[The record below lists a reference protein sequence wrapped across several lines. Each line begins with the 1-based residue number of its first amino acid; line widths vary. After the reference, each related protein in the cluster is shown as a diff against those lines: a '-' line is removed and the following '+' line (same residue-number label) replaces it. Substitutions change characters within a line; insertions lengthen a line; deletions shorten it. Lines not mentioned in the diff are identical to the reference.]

1 MLNSKITYEI
11 MIATGFL
18 LSLSVIPTALL
29 GSNSVIPSVDAQT
42 ETTTTT
48 STHQTFHAR
57 GVLGNLILPSA
68 AVQPTP
74 TPEEIAGNIVGGEW
88 SLDVVNGEVQ
98 NFAVNTMSVDT
109 AGKNFERQELRDLTN
124 VQPGASSGSNNTN
137 QGVVLSG
144 NSTSFTGTVTGIRES
159 GNNQL
164 ISVTFNLIN
173 GNLANIWFQSAAD
186 PTLESPRLPIFGVT
200 TSLTDENGN
209 SLLEGRT

>member
-1 MLNSKITYEI
+1 MLNSKITNRI

-18 LSLSVIPTALL
+18 LSLSVIPTVVLS
-29 GSNSVIPSVDAQT
+29 SNSAIPSADAQT

-48 STHQTFHAR
+48 STYQTFHAR

-98 NFAVNTMSVDT
+98 NFAVNMMSVDT

-124 VQPGASSGSNNTN
+124 VQPGGSNNTN
-137 QGVVLSG
+137 QGVVLRG

-173 GNLANIWFQSAAD
+173 GNLENIWFQSAAA
-186 PTLESPRLPIFGVT
+186 PSLESPRLPIFGVT

-209 SLLEGRT
+209 SLLEGRM

>member
-1 MLNSKITYEI
+1 M
-11 MIATGFL
+11 
-18 LSLSVIPTALL
+18 
-29 GSNSVIPSVDAQT
+29 
-42 ETTTTT
+42 
-48 STHQTFHAR
+48 
-57 GVLGNLILPSA
+57 
-68 AVQPTP
+68 
-74 TPEEIAGNIVGGEW
+74 
-88 SLDVVNGEVQ
+88 
-98 NFAVNTMSVDT
+98 
-109 AGKNFERQELRDLTN
+109 
-124 VQPGASSGSNNTN
+124 
-137 QGVVLSG
+137 SG